1 MTLIVCGLGDM
12 PRVLAARRPS
22 HLVTLLDPASMIATP
37 EGILPA
43 NHLRLGVN
51 DIAEPLEGMIAPDE
65 ALVDR
70 ILAFGRGW
78 DASAPMVVHC
88 WAGISRSTASA
99 LILACDRNPGCSEF
113 EIALAMRMAAPHAY
127 PNRRIVA
134 LADEMLDRRG
144 RLVDAVEA
152 MGDLVLN
159 SSGGGAPF
167 DFAVRF

>member
-1 MTLIVCGLGDM
+1 MTLIVCGLGDL
-12 PRVLAARRPS
+12 PGVIAGRRPS

-37 EGILPA
+37 EGIAPA

-51 DIAEPLEGMIAPDE
+51 DIAEPLEGLIAPDQ
-65 ALVDR
+65 ALIER

-99 LILACDRNPGCSEF
+99 LIMACDRNPGCSEF
-113 EIALAMRMAAPHAY
+113 DIALAMRRAAPHAY

-134 LADEMLDRRG
+134 LADDMLNRRG

-159 SSGGGAPF
+159 EAGCGVPF